1 MENHERH
8 KMIANFWEI
17 TYRLEV
23 LVWRK
28 TILQKHPCESL
39 TDITT
44 NVYRHKI
51 GMNGLRLLHANCW
64 APCPAMPATTN
75 H

>member
-28 TILQKHPCESL
+28 TILQKHPCKSS
-39 TDITT
+39 TDIAT
-44 NVYRHKI
+44 NVYMFISINI
-51 GMNGLRLLHANCW
+51 GMILIY
-64 APCPAMPATTN
+64 
-75 H
+75 